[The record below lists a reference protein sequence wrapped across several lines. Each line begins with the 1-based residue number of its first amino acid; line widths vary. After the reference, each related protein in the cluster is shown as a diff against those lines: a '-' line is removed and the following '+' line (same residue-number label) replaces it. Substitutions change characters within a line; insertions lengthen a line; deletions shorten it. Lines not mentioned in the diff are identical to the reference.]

1 MTKISPLELLEYE
14 KHAAM
19 FWLDQLVG
27 CQSLSIEA
35 TVAHIHTMLEV
46 CKNLDEPPKGFT
58 HAEWEAEVIRR
69 FQFIEA
75 TGLHIVQK
83 LTSQAPTSQLH

>member
-1 MTKISPLELLEYE
+1 MTKLSPLQLLEYE

-46 CKNLDEPPKGFT
+46 CKNLEEPPEGYT
-58 HAEWEAEVIRR
+58 PAEWDFELTLRYPFIEVIGL
-69 FQFIEA
+69 QIIEKLA
-75 TGLHIVQK
+75 RLPPTGQ
-83 LTSQAPTSQLH
+83 